1 MNKERNI
8 WKLMASIVKL
18 VIGIAAIISYIIVI
32 NNAQIVHL
40 LKWRITLILSVGFVI
55 GGSVGIVDWVKQFY
69 QIRCEADGIVFP
81 PKRITD
87 ETVVLLSRK

>member
-18 VIGIAAIISYIIVI
+18 VIGIAAIISCIIVI

-40 LKWRITLILSVGFVI
+40 LKWRITLILSVGCVI
-55 GGSVGIVDWVKQFY
+55 GGSVGIVDWVK
-69 QIRCEADGIVFP
+69 A
-81 PKRITD
+81 K
-87 ETVVLLSRK
+87 KK

>member
-18 VIGIAAIISYIIVI
+18 VIVIAAIISYIIVI

-55 GGSVGIVDWVKQFY
+55 GGSVGIVDWIK
-69 QIRCEADGIVFP
+69 A
-81 PKRITD
+81 K
-87 ETVVLLSRK
+87 KK

>member
-18 VIGIAAIISYIIVI
+18 VIVIAAIISYIIVI

-55 GGSVGIVDWVKQFY
+55 GGSVGIVDWVK
-69 QIRCEADGIVFP
+69 A
-81 PKRITD
+81 K
-87 ETVVLLSRK
+87 KK